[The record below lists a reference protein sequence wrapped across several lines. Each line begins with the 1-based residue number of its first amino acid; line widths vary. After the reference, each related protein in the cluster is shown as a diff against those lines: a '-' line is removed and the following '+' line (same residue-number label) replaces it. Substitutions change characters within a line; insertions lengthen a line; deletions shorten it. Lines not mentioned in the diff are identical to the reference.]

1 MDQRSAVR
9 ADFDR
14 GAKEYDALRPEAH
27 PLLRRLL
34 RQRAPADPVRAGR
47 CVRRAGPRRGHWIA
61 RGAHR
66 ATLPES
72 AAHADRHRGRDV
84 WTAPANASP
93 TVADVRIIAADYS
106 ATDLP
111 GPFDVVASALSIH
124 HLEHEEKRALFRR
137 ILHALNPG
145 GVFVNADDVLA
156 PSTRLHAE
164 YHAEWLRQ
172 AGALGATAD
181 ELAAAEDRQKHDRL
195 APLLDQLRWLNDA
208 GFADVDC
215 YYKYLTFSVFGG
227 RRPPAG

>member
-1 MDQRSAVR
+1 MDQRTALR

-14 GAKEYDALRPEAH
+14 GAKEYDVLRPKLIPCFDDFYGSALQQIPFGQDEAFDVLDLGAGTG
-27 PLLRRLL
+27 LLAGLIAQRFPKARLTL
-34 RQRAPADPVRAGR
+34 IDIAEEMLGRARER
-47 CVRRAGPRRGHWIA
+47 F
-61 RGAHR
+61 
-66 ATLPES
+66 
-72 AAHADRHRGRDV
+72 ADR
-84 WTAPANASP
+84 
-93 TVADVRIIAADYS
+93 ADVRIIAADYS

-111 GPFDVVASALSIH
+111 GRFDVVASALSIH
-124 HLEHEEKRALFRR
+124 HLEHDEKRALFRR

-164 YHAEWLRQ
+164 YHAEWKRQ
-172 AGALGATAD
+172 AGALGCK
-181 ELAAAEDRQKHDRL
+181 EKEIAAAEDRQKHDRL